1 LTKAIE
7 KLRKGIAAAK
17 RTLLEWCEMS
27 EDGRRAQSYL
37 HQGTLPERSLA
48 IILVIVF
55 AAIFLFCAISSV
67 HFGTHWDESGIITH
81 VQKMLTSG
89 ILLPGYYN
97 YPSLSYYIGLL
108 TTLAHAPDTFGAADT
123 VATMQLQLAE
133 IAGSSAFKHQLRT
146 VFAVLTASTA
156 LFVILAA
163 RAAGTGWLAATVSGA
178 IVLSSFQVFYHSRWI
193 APDCLVML
201 TAAMTIA
208 GALWAIRNKRLV
220 SLLLTAIS
228 AGLATAAKYPAGV
241 LLLLPL
247 FVATC
252 ASDVP
257 SRAARVLIV
266 FGATYLVVTPGT
278 VLEPVQFVKDVFDS
292 WDYYRRGGL
301 YTYTVDPGLPHLG
314 KIVDF
319 LAFRLASPHEVI
331 SLLVLTATIV
341 GAAAAWR
348 RDWRVAVV
356 LAVAP
361 VVYIIYFAT
370 GRTLVIRNLLILVPF
385 IAVLTAITVDTLA
398 SSFRSRATRAGIP
411 VAVAALL
418 ALNWPTLL
426 HATKSVRDFD
436 PEGWRESLLAYIT
449 AHPNRRFA
457 ASPQV
462 SALLASATT
471 QSMLLHAP
479 EDADTYLYFMRE
491 HIRAY
496 GVGPGGVGCR
506 GEPCSLPLASITNR
520 RNTYTVIVGPDD
532 IDLDYYPTWT
542 GLPRIVSVDASTAR
556 LLTGLAFRSEGHASA
571 RD

>member
-1 LTKAIE
+1 MTKAIE
-7 KLRKGIAAAK
+7 ELREGDGGDKTHVA
-17 RTLLEWCEMS
+17 REWCEMS
-27 EDGRRAQSYL
+27 EDDRRSQSYL
-37 HQGTLPERSLA
+37 HHRTLPERSLA
-48 IILVIVF
+48 IVLVIVF
-55 AAIFLFCAISSV
+55 AAVFLFCAISSV
-67 HFGTHWDESGIITH
+67 HFGTHWDESGIINH

-89 ILLPGYYN
+89 VLLPGYYV

-108 TTLAHAPDTFGAADT
+108 TALAHVPDTFGADT
-123 VATMQLQLAE
+123 LATMQLQLAE

-146 VFAVLTASTA
+146 AFAVLTASTA

-163 RAAGTGWLAATVSGA
+163 RAAGTGWLAATVGGA

-208 GALWAIRNKRLV
+208 SALWAIRNKRLV
-220 SLLLTAIS
+220 PLLLTAMS
-228 AGLATAAKYPAGV
+228 AGLATAAKYPAEI

-266 FGATYLVVTPGT
+266 FAATYLVVTPGT
-278 VLEPVQFVKDVFDS
+278 VLEPVQFVKDVLNS
-292 WDYYRRGGL
+292 WDYYRRGGV
-301 YTYTVDPGLPHLG
+301 YTYTVDPGLLHLG

-319 LAFRLASPHEVI
+319 IAFRFASSHEVI
-331 SLLVLTATIV
+331 ALLVITAAIV

-348 RDWRVAVV
+348 RDWRVAVL
-356 LAVAP
+356 LAGAP

-370 GRTLVIRNLLILVPF
+370 GRTLIVRNLLILVPF

-398 SSFRSRATRAGIP
+398 SSFRSRPTRAGVPI
-411 VAVAALL
+411 AVAALL

-426 HATKSVRDFD
+426 QAAKSVRDFD
-436 PEGWRESLLAYIT
+436 PEGWRESLLTYIT

-462 SALLASATT
+462 SALLTSATT
-471 QSMLLHAP
+471 QSILLHAP
-479 EDADTYLYFMRE
+479 EDADTYIYFMRE

-496 GVGPGGVGCR
+496 VPGVPPGTKT
-506 GEPCSLPLASITNR
+506 LASITNR
-520 RNTYTVIVGPDD
+520 RNIYTVIVGPSD

-542 GLPRIVSVDASTAR
+542 GLNRIVSVDAGVAR
-556 LLTGLAFRSEGHASA
+556 LLTGLPFRGEYPISFGEGA

>member
-1 LTKAIE
+1 MERQVTKAIE
-7 KLRKGIAAAK
+7 EIREGGDGDKAHVTR
-17 RTLLEWCEMS
+17 EWCEMS
-27 EDGRRAQSYL
+27 EDDDRRSQSYR
-37 HQGTLPERSLA
+37 HQRTLPETSLA
-48 IILVIVF
+48 IVLVIVF
-55 AAIFLFCAISSV
+55 AAVFLFCAISSV
-67 HFGTHWDESGIITH
+67 HFGTHWDESSIINH

-89 ILLPGYYN
+89 VLLPGYYN

-108 TTLAHAPDTFGAADT
+108 TALAHAPDTFGADT
-123 VATMQLQLAE
+123 LAAMQLQLAE
-133 IAGSSAFKHQLRT
+133 IAGSSAFKHQLRA

-163 RAAGTGWLAATVSGA
+163 RAAGTEWLAATVSGA

-208 GALWAIRNKRLV
+208 SALWAIRDTRLV
-220 SLLLTAIS
+220 PLLLTATS

-247 FVATC
+247 FAATC
-252 ASDVP
+252 ASNVP
-257 SRAARVLIV
+257 SRVARVLIV

-278 VLEPVQFVKDVFDS
+278 VLEPVQFVKDVLDEM
-292 WDYYRRGGL
+292 DLYRRLGL
-301 YTYTVDPGLPHLG
+301 YTYTVDPGLPYLG
-314 KIVDF
+314 RIVDF
-319 LAFRLASPHEVI
+319 LAFRFASSHEVI
-331 SLLVLTATIV
+331 SLIVLTATIV

-348 RDWRVAVV
+348 RDWRVAVMLV
-356 LAVAP
+356 GAP

-370 GRTLVIRNLLILVPF
+370 GRTLVVRNLLILVPF

-398 SSFRSRATRAGIP
+398 SLFRSRVTRAAVP
-411 VAVAALL
+411 VVVATLL

-426 HATKSVRDFD
+426 QAAKSVRDFD
-436 PEGWRESLLAYIT
+436 PEGWRESLLTYIT

-462 SALLASATT
+462 SALLGSGTT

-479 EDADTYLYFMRE
+479 EDADIYLYFMRE
-491 HIRAY
+491 YIRAY
-496 GVGPGGVGCR
+496 VPGTPPGTKT
-506 GEPCSLPLASITNR
+506 LAAITNR
-520 RNTYTVIVGPDD
+520 RDIYTVIVGPRD

-542 GLPRIVSVDASTAR
+542 GLNRIVSVDASAAR
-556 LLTGLAFRSEGHASA
+556 LLTGLPFQR
-571 RD
+571 

>member
-1 LTKAIE
+1 
-7 KLRKGIAAAK
+7 
-17 RTLLEWCEMS
+17 MS
-27 EDGRRAQSYL
+27 KEDRRSQSYL

-48 IILVIVF
+48 IVLVIIF
-55 AAIFLFCAISSV
+55 AAVFLYCAISSV
-67 HFGTHWDESGIITH
+67 HFGTHWDEASNIKP

-89 ILLPGYYN
+89 VLLPGYYN
-97 YPSLSYYIGLL
+97 YPSLIYYIGLL
-108 TTLAHAPDTFGAADT
+108 TALTHAPDTAGADT
-123 VATMQLQLAE
+123 LAAMQLQLAE
-133 IAGSSAFKHQLRT
+133 IAGSSAFKHQLRE

-163 RAAGTGWLAATVSGA
+163 RAAGTGWLAAAVSGA

-208 GALWAIRNKRLV
+208 SALWAIRNKRLV
-220 SLLLTAIS
+220 PLLLTAMS

-247 FVATC
+247 FAATC

-257 SRAARVLIV
+257 SRAARVLVV
-266 FGATYLVVTPGT
+266 FAATYLVVTPGT
-278 VLEPVQFVKDVFDS
+278 VLEPAQFVTDVLGEMDG
-292 WDYYRRGGL
+292 YRRLGH
-301 YTYTVDPGLPHLG
+301 YTYTVDPGLPLLG
-314 KIVDF
+314 RIVDF

-341 GAAAAWR
+341 GVAAAWR
-348 RDWRVAVV
+348 RDWRVAVL
-356 LAVAP
+356 LAATP

-370 GRTLVIRNLLILVPF
+370 GRVLIVRNLLILVPF
-385 IAVLTAITVDTLA
+385 IAILTAITVDTLA

-411 VAVAALL
+411 FAVAALL

-426 HATKSVRDFD
+426 QATKSVRDFD
-436 PEGWRESLLAYIT
+436 PEGWRQSLLTYIT

-462 SALLASATT
+462 SALLTSATT

-496 GVGPGGVGCR
+496 GVGPGSVGCP
-506 GEPCSLPLASITNR
+506 GEPCSLPLASITNC

-542 GLPRIVSVDASTAR
+542 GLPRIVSVDAGTAR
-556 LLTGLAFRSEGHASA
+556 LLTGLPFRGEGHASDLA
-571 RD
+571 W

>member
-1 LTKAIE
+1 MESQLIIAIE
-7 KLRKGIAAAK
+7 EIRKGDGGDK
-17 RTLLEWCEMS
+17 TLVARELCETS
-27 EDGRRAQSYL
+27 EDHRRSESYR
-37 HQGTLPERSLA
+37 HQNTLPETSLA
-48 IILVIVF
+48 IVLVIAF
-55 AAIFLFCAISSV
+55 AAVFLFCAISSV
-67 HFGTHWDESGIITH
+67 HFGTHWDESSIIKH

-89 ILLPGYYN
+89 VLLPGYYN

-108 TTLAHAPDTFGAADT
+108 TALAHAPETFGADT
-123 VATMQLQLAE
+123 LATMQVQLAE
-133 IAGSSAFKHQLRT
+133 FAGSSAFKHQLRA
-146 VFAVLTASTA
+146 VFTVLTASTA
-156 LFVILAA
+156 VFVILAA

-208 GALWAIRNKRLV
+208 SALWAIRSKRLV
-220 SLLLTAIS
+220 PLLLTAMS
-228 AGLATAAKYPAGV
+228 AGLATAAKYPAGI

-247 FVATC
+247 FAAAC

-257 SRAARVLIV
+257 SRVARVLIV

-278 VLEPVQFVKDVFDS
+278 VLEPVQFVKDVLDEL
-292 WDYYRRGGL
+292 DLYRRLGL
-301 YTYTVDPGLPHLG
+301 YNYTVDPGLPHLG
-314 KIVDF
+314 RIVDF
-319 LAFRLASPHEVI
+319 LAFRFGSSHEVI

-348 RDWRVAVV
+348 RDWRVAVL
-356 LAVAP
+356 LAGTP

-370 GRTLVIRNLLILVPF
+370 GRTLVVRNLLILVPF

-398 SSFRSRATRAGIP
+398 SSFRSRVTRAAVP
-411 VAVAALL
+411 VAVATLL

-426 HATKSVRDFD
+426 QAAKSVRDFD
-436 PEGWRESLLAYIT
+436 PEGWRESLLTYIT

-462 SALLASATT
+462 SALLGPGTT
-471 QSMLLHAP
+471 HSRLLHAP

-491 HIRAY
+491 YIRAY
-496 GVGPGGVGCR
+496 VPGRPPGTKT
-506 GEPCSLPLASITNR
+506 LAAITNR
-520 RNTYTVIVGPDD
+520 RNIYTVIVGPSD

-542 GLPRIVSVDASTAR
+542 GLPRIVSVNAGAAR
-556 LLTGLAFRSEGHASA
+556 LLTGLPFQR
-571 RD
+571 